1 MNKETMIGRTY
12 SSFTAEE
19 QREIDQMVSGAYYGT
34 TNEIDNKRLSEVG
47 EYQNTIDLE
56 NGLSVAG
63 TLSLTEDEFVEY
75 INDDGTFYNPAE

>member
-34 TNEIDNKRLSEVG
+34 TKEIDNKRLSEVG
-47 EYQNTIDLE
+47 EYQITIDLE

-63 TLSLTEDEFVEY
+63 TLSVTEDEVVEY